1 MSAAEYR
8 AGAEIRLSGRVL
20 AGRAMVYSLPATVAP
35 GRREMFLPG
44 AFGSKRLAVPL
55 NLQHDPGL
63 VLAEAGTFDLFDTPE
78 ALTMRAELPER
89 SAAIRLVQRKALRGL
104 SVEFKATRERQEGTL
119 RVIERA
125 RLRAVGLVD
134 APAYPASLVE
144 VRARL
149 GQTIRATVPS
159 GVQLDCDCLRTA
171 EGRAEARWAEF
182 QETAVRD
189 MFDSVFAEAA
199 GKDAVAALG
208 AYGQPLAST
217 AKGTMRGR
225 MRGKDLEVE
234 IDLPDDPNG
243 RAVLAAN
250 ESAGLVARPFVDTAQ
265 SQFEIVDETA
275 KYSKAPLRAMIL
287 SATDRRRNWP
297 DLSFIPTPEELL
309 GDRAKVRR
317 MLAWL

>member
-1 MSAAEYR
+1 MSAAEQR
-8 AGAEIRLSGRVL
+8 AGAEIRLSGRAL
-20 AGRAMVYSLPATVAP
+20 SGRAMVYSLPATVAP
-35 GRREMFLPG
+35 NQREMFLPG

-78 ALTMRAELPER
+78 ALTLRAVLPER

-104 SVEFKATRERQEGTL
+104 SVEFDALRERREGTL

-125 RLRAVGLVD
+125 KLRGVGLVD
-134 APAYPASLVE
+134 APAYRASTVE

-149 GQTIRATVPS
+149 GQTIRATVPADT
-159 GVQLDCDCLRTA
+159 QLDCDCLRTA
-171 EGRAEARWAEF
+171 EGRAQARWAEF
-182 QETAVRD
+182 QESAVKS
-189 MFDSVFAEAA
+189 MFEGVFAEAT
-199 GKDAVAALG
+199 GKDAVAAFG

-217 AKGTMRGR
+217 ARGTMRGR

-234 IDLPDDPNG
+234 IDLPDDPTG
-243 RAVLAAN
+243 RAVLAAQ
-250 ESAGLVARPFVDTAQ
+250 ESSGLVARPFVDTDLSEFQLVEDSA
-265 SQFEIVDETA
+265 V
-275 KYSKAPLRAMIL
+275 YSKAPLRAMIL

-297 DLSFIPTPEELL
+297 DLRIGPTPGELL
-309 GDRAKVRR
+309 GDRARIGR